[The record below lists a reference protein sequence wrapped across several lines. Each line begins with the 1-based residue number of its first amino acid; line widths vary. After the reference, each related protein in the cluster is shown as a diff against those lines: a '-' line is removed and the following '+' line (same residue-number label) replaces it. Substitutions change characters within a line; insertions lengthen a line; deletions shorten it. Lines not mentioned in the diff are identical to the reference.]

1 MNVAFYG
8 QEKVRLIL
16 EIKIFVAVL
25 METVIEFY
33 ELHQMVKKRVNKDQ
47 LENFVTAQVLSGPVY
62 VLLFCTLA
70 LSNSD

>member
-1 MNVAFYG
+1 MVFYG

-25 METVIEFY
+25 METIIEFY

-47 LENFVTAQVLSGPVY
+47 LENFVTA
-62 VLLFCTLA
+62 
-70 LSNSD
+70 